1 MFPNTDTDAKV
12 TYFRTSLDVLDLYSL
27 DDFINHG
34 ATEGVNS
41 PALVLAKY
49 LHEVNP
55 KFRWYNKHQ
64 SIVDMARNSVLS
76 GDPTYTE
83 DDSKLAST
91 LLLDALVADN
101 GKDAPAVI
109 ANLRCNVARGSAW
122 GSGVRVQV
130 QPGGG
135 DRSCVVF
142 GTTFEV
148 MERSSAGLTESDYE
162 AMVDHDDD
170 GVAHWVAGW
179 DTPVDYLC
187 LYVNQL
193 YRSDFKSPA
202 VCPRD
207 VAAPVLDGFQQA
219 EWAAGTWRE
228 YTRPQPGA
236 SAYGDLGLSGDPD
249 TSPAIV
255 SSFMQGRGF
264 APLLRLGVI

>member
-12 TYFRTSLDVLDLYSL
+12 TFFRTSLDELDMYSL
-27 DDFINHG
+27 DDFINRG
-34 ATEGVNS
+34 TTEGVNS

-91 LLLDALVADN
+91 LLLDAIVVDN
-101 GKDAPAVI
+101 GKDATAVI
-109 ANLRCNVARGSAW
+109 SNLRCSAARGSAW
-122 GSGVRVQV
+122 GSGVRIQV

-148 MERSSAGLTESDYE
+148 MERSSAGLTGSDYD
-162 AMVDHDDD
+162 AMKTRNDD

-179 DTPVDYLC
+179 DEPVDYLS
-187 LYVNQL
+187 LNVAQIFGL
-193 YRSDFKSPA
+193 DFSSPA
-202 VCPRD
+202 VYPRD
-207 VAAPVLDGFQQA
+207 VASPVLDGFQQS
-219 EWAAGTWRE
+219 EWASGTWRE
-228 YTRPQPGA
+228 YTRPQPGS

-264 APLLRLGVI
+264 APLLRMRLI

>member
-1 MFPNTDTDAKV
+1 MFPNTDTDTKV
-12 TYFRTSLDVLDLYSL
+12 TYFRTSLDELDMYSL

-34 ATEGVNS
+34 HTEGVNS
-41 PALVLAKY
+41 PAIVLTKY
-49 LHEVNP
+49 LHEVNS

-91 LLLDALVADN
+91 LLLDAIVVDN
-101 GKDAPAVI
+101 GKDEPAVI
-109 ANLRCNVARGSAW
+109 ANMRCSAARGSAW
-122 GSGVRVQV
+122 GSGVRIQV

-148 MERSSAGLTESDYE
+148 MERSSAGLTESDHD
-162 AMVDHDDD
+162 AMETRDDD
-170 GVAHWVAGW
+170 EVAHWVAGW
-179 DTPVDYLC
+179 DEPVDYLS
-187 LYVNQL
+187 LWVIQTYGSFSN
-193 YRSDFKSPA
+193 SPA
-202 VCPRD
+202 VYPRD
-207 VAAPVLDGFQQA
+207 IAAPVLDGFQQA
-219 EWAAGTWRE
+219 AWGDPTWRAWE
-228 YTRPQPGA
+228 RPHPGS
-236 SAYGDLGLSGDPD
+236 SAYSDLGLSGDPD

-264 APLLRLGVI
+264 APLLRRGLL